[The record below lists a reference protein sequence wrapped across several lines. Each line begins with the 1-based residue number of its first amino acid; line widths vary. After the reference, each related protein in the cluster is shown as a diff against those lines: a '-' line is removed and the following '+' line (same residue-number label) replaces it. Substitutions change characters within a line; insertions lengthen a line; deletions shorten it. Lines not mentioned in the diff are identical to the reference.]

1 MGGVRWVGI
10 GIVTRFECDG
20 GGWGRVGGEGG
31 WREKGCRCIGR
42 VVIYL
47 FILKYFAYVLYNYN
61 VCLEIC
67 VQYNCCKLNVWDLA
81 LLRFNAYAKSQINY
95 LIENKLN

>member
-1 MGGVRWVGI
+1 MRWVGI

-31 WREKGCRCIGR
+31 WREKGCRYIGR

-47 FILKYFAYVLYNYN
+47 FILKYFAYVLYN

-67 VQYNCCKLNVWDLA
+67 VQYNCCKLNVCGAWHCKGSTPMPSP
-81 LLRFNAYAKSQINY
+81 R
-95 LIENKLN
+95 LII